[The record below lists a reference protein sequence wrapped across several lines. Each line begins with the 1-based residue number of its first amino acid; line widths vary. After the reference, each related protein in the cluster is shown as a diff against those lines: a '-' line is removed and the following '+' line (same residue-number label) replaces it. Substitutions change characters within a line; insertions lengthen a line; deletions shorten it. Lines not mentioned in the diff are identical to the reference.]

1 MCATVCEEASYSQR
15 SPQSGVDVYGLRI
28 QKLLE
33 EFLTMGRKRWSVSS
47 GALVGHGARR
57 CDDYIHSLEFIIFS
71 GLSQTTLNY
80 LRYIY
85 NHYVCIMDE
94 QVPFLVWLKIR
105 NIIMPNFVMS
115 QCRI

>member
-57 CDDYIHSLEFIIFS
+57 CDDYILTGVHYIFRVKP
-71 GLSQTTLNY
+71 NY
-80 LRYIY
+80 SKLPQIYIQPLCLH
-85 NHYVCIMDE
+85 NG
-94 QVPFLVWLKIR
+94 
-105 NIIMPNFVMS
+105 
-115 QCRI
+115 